1 MDEPLTYTAFLGE
14 ARITS
19 GPLETVLPALKTRF
33 DAGENR
39 LVLIFDDES
48 GQQVD
53 FDLRGTLAEVVN
65 RATPAPTP
73 SPTSTPA
80 RMGPG
85 RPKLGVVSREV
96 SLLPSHWEWLE
107 RQPTGASAAL
117 RRLVDQAGK
126 RDPGPQR
133 ARRAMESTGR
143 FLSAMA
149 GNLPNYEEASRALYR
164 ANRGQFE
171 ALTGEWPQDI
181 RQHAWRMARD
191 AFGEGVVT

>member
-1 MDEPLTYTAFLGE
+1 VDQPSTYTGFLGE
-14 ARITS
+14 AQITS
-19 GPLETVLPALKTRF
+19 GPLETVLPVLKTRF
-33 DAGENR
+33 DADENP

-48 GQQVD
+48 GRQVD
-53 FDLRGTLAEVVN
+53 FDLRGTLAEVIA
-65 RATPAPTP
+65 RATPPPSPTPAPT
-73 SPTSTPA
+73 
-80 RMGPG
+80 RVGPG

-107 RQPTGASAAL
+107 RQPNGASAAL

-126 RDPGPQR
+126 HQPGEQR
-133 ARRAMESTGR
+133 ARRAMESAGR

-171 ALTGEWPQDI
+171 ELIGEWPQDI
-181 RQHAWRMARD
+181 RQHACRMAQD
-191 AFGEGVVT
+191 AFVAT